1 VTAPHAYEIIAGYLT
16 RLEAALVPV
25 PDVRRRELL
34 EDVRAHIAEARSALP
49 DETDA
54 DVLNIL
60 DRLGDPA
67 DMAAA
72 EIGRVEPVSVEYLP
86 QSGHAGHLPQPVA
99 RGGSQTLEIVA
110 IVLLLLFWPVGVVLL
125 WMSDAW
131 TTRDK
136 LIGTLVPPGGYLGVL
151 VIGPIFALGTF
162 GTACQTISDDFGRVI
177 SSTCPSAGAQTG
189 IDVALAFIAITY
201 VVGPIF
207 SAAYLAARL
216 RRIRR
221 AASPTIRH
229 DAAPPMVIA
238 AGGL

>member
-1 VTAPHAYEIIAGYLT
+1 MTAPHAYEIMAGYLA

-25 PDVRRRELL
+25 PGFRRRELL

-72 EIGRVEPVSVEYLP
+72 EIGRAEPARMEYVPPSGPGQLP
-86 QSGHAGHLPQPVA
+86 TPTA
-99 RGGSQTLEIVA
+99 RGGSRAIEIVA
-110 IVLLLLFWPVGVVLL
+110 IVLLLVFWPVGVVLL

-151 VIGPIFALGTF
+151 VIAPIFALGTF
-162 GTACQTISDDFGRVI
+162 GKGCQTISDEFGRVV
-177 SSTCPSAGAQTG
+177 SSTCPSPGAQTV

-229 DAAPPMVIA
+229 DATPPMVTA